1 MSAPPV
7 VTRVF
12 RRLRETGPGLLVP
25 LAWTF
30 VTAAHLELVAT
41 RTVLIAHVVMTV
53 LLAAFALLSY
63 GDMREGVLRAWLWVI
78 VVGFGVT
85 LVGTASFLVPG
96 PTAAMQT
103 ATVVGWL
110 VVPGVALVYTGRAVE
125 TTGATRLY
133 LAAGGLSLAGAVV
146 YLAGSLV
153 PVGLLVG
160 LTLGNVG
167 QTAGIL
173 HAVVRY

>member
-1 MSAPPV
+1 M
-7 VTRVF
+7 
-12 RRLRETGPGLLVP
+12 P

-30 VTAAHLELVAT
+30 VTAAHLGLVAT

-63 GDMREGVLRAWLWVI
+63 GDMQEGVLRAWLWVI
-78 VVGFGVT
+78 VVGFVVT

-103 ATVVGWL
+103 ITVVGWL
-110 VVPGVALVYTGRAVE
+110 VVPGVALAYTGRAVE
-125 TTGATRLY
+125 TVGARRLY

-146 YLAGSLV
+146 YLAGSV
-153 PVGLLVG
+153 MPVALLVG

-173 HAVVRY
+173 HAVVKY